1 MGHFLGGV
9 ANQTCQF
16 GDPLNQGQDRKD
28 GDLGNKLHDGTGIRL
43 GESEPNF
50 IDGRFTG

>member
-1 MGHFLGGV
+1 MGPLLGAV
-9 ANQTCQF
+9 ANQTCQL
-16 GDPLNQGQDRKD
+16 GDPHGLGQDRKG